1 MPMIVKWKGRVEAGS
16 VCRRMT
22 GLIDF
27 YATAAQILGV
37 SLSRSEAEDSESA
50 LPLWL
55 GDELSGRR
63 GLLVLHSVNGSL
75 SIRDE
80 TWKLILCPDSGG
92 KSAPVPGD
100 VPSHFPARQLYR
112 MDGDVRERYNRI
124 YEEPEVEK
132 RLLEAL
138 NGYMEKGF
146 SVERMDR

>member
-37 SLSRSEAEDSESA
+37 SLSQSEAEDSESA
-50 LPLWL
+50 LPFWL
-55 GDELSGRR
+55 GDSLACGR
-63 GLLVLHSVNGSL
+63 GPLVLHSVNGSL

-146 SVERMDR
+146 SAERMGM